1 MSRSQAQDGW
11 LEESR
16 KEHRRSFSEL
26 DVLLR
31 ALERFF
37 FIENQPFARESHV
50 NKNFHSELNA
60 VKDVVSR
67 VLSILEITIPE
78 SNRNAYWFQKFAE
91 NKLLNDRK
99 RDLSRAGMYTQDSP
113 EKSIYV
119 LYDSF
124 ISLKS
129 LLGDLLRSTHVTYMS
144 FNNIGQ
150 IFSRE
155 LRENVFFN
163 PFRHDINPEVDFI
176 ENKEIKDVVNGIEDR
191 ETRKIT
197 SIIFL
202 HLFRLLRYISHMDH
216 KSMNSMSISAS
227 LLNFSLLKSEIDVF
241 HSYVE
246 KTTEKLHDEGLV
258 MLLRALS
265 YQFAMESKRVFHQE
279 MKEIFN
285 RESPTQ
291 FRVKIENSRGIL
303 KNLTEQSVI
312 QLARHWNQNIKGE
325 RIFDFFVTK
334 KAQSVKLREDIYVLN
349 RMVQEIHQRT
359 PNMEDPDPV
368 LKVLLSYMDYFEDFS
383 FKLIRYDDF
392 EEFSRLFFKIRNDH
406 QRKAG
411 LEKILENCH
420 RFGVFLDTTLRQIQN
435 RAELKGVKVDIEK
448 MEDFVRQ
455 YLPSS

>member
-16 KEHRRSFSEL
+16 KENRRSFSEL

-60 VKDVVSR
+60 VKEVVSR
-67 VLSILEITIPE
+67 VLTILEITIPE

-91 NKLLNDRK
+91 SKLLNDRK

-113 EKSIYV
+113 EKSMYV

-124 ISLKS
+124 ISLNS
-129 LLGDLLRSTHVTYMS
+129 LLADLLRSTHVTYMS

-150 IFSRE
+150 IISRE
-155 LRENVFFN
+155 LRENAFLN
-163 PFRHDINPEVDFI
+163 PFRHDINPEFDFI

-216 KSMNSMSISAS
+216 KSMNSMSISVS
-227 LLNFSLLKSEIDVF
+227 LLTFSLLKSEIDVF

-246 KTTEKLHDEGLV
+246 KTTERLHDEGLT

-325 RIFDFFVTK
+325 RT
-334 KAQSVKLREDIYVLN
+334 
-349 RMVQEIHQRT
+349 
-359 PNMEDPDPV
+359 
-368 LKVLLSYMDYFEDFS
+368 
-383 FKLIRYDDF
+383 
-392 EEFSRLFFKIRNDH
+392 
-406 QRKAG
+406 
-411 LEKILENCH
+411 
-420 RFGVFLDTTLRQIQN
+420 
-435 RAELKGVKVDIEK
+435 
-448 MEDFVRQ
+448 
-455 YLPSS
+455 